1 VWYRHNQRWLQ
12 SSREG
17 AEASKSGSFKD
28 EQEWGKKCYMEYR
41 LPPPRRMR
49 PRRDREMAKKQIN
62 SMAEA
67 EKVAPGSD

>member
-1 VWYRHNQRWLQ
+1 MQ
-12 SSREG
+12 SRTKENGETSD
-17 AEASKSGSFKD
+17 A
-28 EQEWGKKCYMEYR
+28 YMEYR